1 MGLDGESS
9 PGLAGGG
16 RPLGALGA
24 FLHAPHTPPYLGS
37 TPPPAAGGLHLHPH
51 PHNPHFPYEGMG
63 AFTALGESSQRFL
76 HVSSRQQRPRL
87 SWMGVL
93 NWQ

>member
-9 PGLAGGG
+9 PGLGGGGG

-37 TPPPAAGGLHLHPH
+37 TPPPAPGSLASLHHSH

-63 AFTALGESSQRFL
+63 AFTALGKLKGGEARINKDGGDLFNYFL
-76 HVSSRQQRPRL
+76 V
-87 SWMGVL
+87 
-93 NWQ
+93 